1 MEQEA
6 RDISEAPE
14 VFLLVHHFCLS
25 RHATTVVCAI
35 TTYYHCH
42 HYHHATTVV
51 CAITTYYQLQ
61 LLKFNYAV
69 EAFLKYF
76 FEIYFYHLAP

>member
-1 MEQEA
+1 M
-6 RDISEAPE
+6 
-14 VFLLVHHFCLS
+14 
-25 RHATTVVCAI
+25 VCAI
-35 TTYYHCH
+35 ATYYHCH

-61 LLKFNYAV
+61 LLRFNYAV

-76 FEIYFYHLAP
+76 LKSTFITWLLKMAQCLLVSTSGAI